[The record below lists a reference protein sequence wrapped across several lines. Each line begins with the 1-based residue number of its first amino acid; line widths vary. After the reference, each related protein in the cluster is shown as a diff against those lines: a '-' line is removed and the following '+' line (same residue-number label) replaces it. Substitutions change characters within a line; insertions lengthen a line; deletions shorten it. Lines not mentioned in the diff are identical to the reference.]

1 MGRRLC
7 QTCETNQKK
16 HSQWQ
21 GENSRVG
28 VRENIVR
35 MRATAR
41 QEWWS
46 RKENC
51 KGVRITQ
58 WQHGNSRAAEAV
70 GHLLRCVQ
78 SIQGESI
85 NWVVHAWWSL
95 HIGHYPFPALQQ

>member
-1 MGRRLC
+1 MG
-7 QTCETNQKK
+7 
-16 HSQWQ
+16 

-78 SIQGESI
+78 SIQGEVNWLGGARVAEFAHRSLSLPSI
-85 NWVVHAWWSL
+85 AAVNTGY
-95 HIGHYPFPALQQ
+95 ITFGHKHVT